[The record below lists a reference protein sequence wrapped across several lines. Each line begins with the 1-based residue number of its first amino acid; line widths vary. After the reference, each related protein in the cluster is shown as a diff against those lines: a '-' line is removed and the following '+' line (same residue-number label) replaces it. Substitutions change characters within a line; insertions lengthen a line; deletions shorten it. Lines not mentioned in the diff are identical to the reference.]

1 VIKKISSVQIDSI
14 IYERIKNDNTEG
26 LSNKLFVSTS
36 MRAAS
41 FDNLLSKK
49 NLRLFVSTDPDTI
62 KAMDYVSQ
70 RYNEYLSM
78 GIDSLSVY
86 DFNRFLQRT
95 LESKDILMKSSNPFF
110 PMSTDIEAR
119 DLVITNGVSSFGDG
133 SIITKDVIIYDVP
146 LEQVAHDDGT
156 GFYIIDPISLMLPD
170 TTETLQNI
178 SLYAFIYDT
187 RVPNLNKKDP
197 IENFSLTTGATLV
210 SRSTPV
216 GTRTLYVAITPEKPL
231 LGMSEAEVINQP
243 DAARLRT
250 IENNPDEIVLKRYT
264 NITDRMGNVFTQA
277 SLVRNYELKKSLNNK
292 NYFSDLWV
300 ARGHNESH
308 KLVFGFDLRS
318 YLADNA
324 IFPFVFKSERLS
336 VAAIQGTDPLSVDQ
350 LSRVLST
357 SVNRRYIKP
366 AAKITN
372 NTISTLKTKDKTQ
385 DLFYPEV
392 PVFNVKRVSIGIPS
406 LSAGSQIEFYE
417 AYDNF
422 DRFAARPNQISGD
435 VAYSTTCV
443 VYDNSP
449 LLVRNIAFVLSSY
462 KQTVKS
468 IVERLTYLTVQP
480 GEFASIE
487 IVVGNTT
494 TTVRSAVLSIIDDY
508 QTIIN
513 AINSDFET
521 QELIKYY
528 EEILIPGNTSLKL
541 EDIQQI
547 ENILDLGIH
556 FIHQQLEKIF
566 PNDPLGR
573 RENNTLASL
582 KANFSKSVQRPITQ
596 VSNSYPKSYSV
607 GKNTSFGMDYIFEK
621 DNTEGI
627 NTLAVSDYTTRRR
640 EEFKKYFSAGG
651 EEQNPEP
658 AGTYRNPSYA
668 YMSPK
673 LLVTPNR
680 PVVNQGDTAINGDAV
695 NYDYNRYIQ
704 LFNDI
709 VEVKE
714 RIQDVGERAPYLS
727 SIGSDQNIPNK
738 SYSSVLKTLN
748 DKFSL
753 TIGEDP
759 QPQFAPPRV
768 DKGDPKTTFYDANDN
783 TLCGVGNRIGLI
795 AGVIGGKG
803 TTNENTKT
811 YLDNVDKDIKNT
823 DSASLSGSL
832 DRNAALE
839 DAKDRSLKLP
849 FLLFGE
855 LSIDTTLINRRTNLE
870 NVYNSLTELKN
881 ILNLTSQ
888 NVAQSIQGDSLSSL
902 PNQLK
907 SMIVIS
913 TDSGIATLSSG
924 DGSTQYQ
931 ACRPVVLDGEKG
943 ESSDLVSIFNN
954 DQDIPPFPLVEDPM
968 KSYAKFLTFWMNYRQ
983 IAVIEY
989 LDNFGS
995 LRVTPGI
1002 NQRVNNKLKLDEWA
1016 TLTPEILDLITE
1028 ADRSILCRAR
1038 TMEPTD
1044 YLELFGTDL
1053 SSQER
1058 ESLIRF
1064 FKTKEE
1070 INLPAYNKYF
1080 YIK

>member
-1 VIKKISSVQIDSI
+1 MIKKISSVQIDSI
-14 IYERIKNDNTEG
+14 IYERLRDGDTES

-36 MRAAS
+36 MQAAS

-62 KAMDYVSQ
+62 KVMDYVSQ
-70 RYNEYLSM
+70 RYNEYLSL
-78 GIDSLSVY
+78 GISNFSVY

-95 LESKDILMKSSNPFF
+95 LESKNIPMKSSSPFF
-110 PMSTDIEAR
+110 PMSTDMEAR

-133 SIITKDVIIYDVP
+133 STVTKDVMIYDVP
-146 LEQVAHDDGT
+146 LEQLAHDDGT

-170 TTETLQNI
+170 TTEALQNI

-197 IENFSLTTGATLV
+197 IENFSLTTGTTPI
-210 SRSTPV
+210 SRSTPI
-216 GTRTLYVAITPEKPL
+216 GTRTSYVAITPEKPL

-250 IENNPDEIVLKRYT
+250 IENTPDEVVLERYT
-264 NITDRMGNVFTQA
+264 NITDRIDNIFTEA
-277 SLVRNYELKKSLNNK
+277 SLVRNYELKKSLKNR
-292 NYFSDLWV
+292 NYFSDLWL

-318 YLADNA
+318 YLSDNA
-324 IFPFVFKSERLS
+324 IFPYVFESDRLS
-336 VAAIQGTDPLSVDQ
+336 TAAIQGTDTLSVDQ

-366 AAKITN
+366 SAKITN
-372 NTISTLKTKDKTQ
+372 NTVSTLRTKDKSQ

-392 PVFNVKRVSIGIPS
+392 PVFNVKRVNIGIPN

-422 DRFAARPNQISGD
+422 DTSAERPNQINGD

-449 LLVRNIAFVLSSY
+449 MLVRNMSFVLSSY
-462 KQTVKS
+462 RQIIKS
-468 IVERLTYLTVQP
+468 VIERLTYLAVQP
-480 GEFASIE
+480 GEFSSTE
-487 IVVGNTT
+487 VVVGNTT
-494 TTVRSAVLSIIDDY
+494 TTVRSAVLSIITDY
-508 QTIIN
+508 QDIIN
-513 AINSDFET
+513 AISPNFQTD
-521 QELIKYY
+521 ELVKYY
-528 EEILIPGNTSLKL
+528 DEILTPGNTSLEL
-541 EDIQQI
+541 ADIQKI
-547 ENILDLGIH
+547 ESLLDLGIH
-556 FIHQQLEKIF
+556 FIHQQLERIF

-573 RENNTLASL
+573 REDNTLASL

-596 VSNSYPKSYSV
+596 ISHSYPKSYSV
-607 GKNTSFGMDYIFEK
+607 GKNTSFGMDYIFQK
-621 DNTEGI
+621 DNTEGV
-627 NTLAVSDYTTRRR
+627 NTLTVDDYTSRRQ
-640 EEFKKYFSAGG
+640 EEFKKYFSSGG
-651 EEQNPEP
+651 DEQISDP

-680 PVVNQGDTAINGDAV
+680 PVVNQGDTTVNGDAI
-695 NYDYNRYIQ
+695 NYDYNRYVQ

-714 RIQDVGERAPYLS
+714 RIEDIGERAPHLS
-727 SIGSDQNIPNK
+727 SLGSDQSVPNK
-738 SYSSVLKTLN
+738 AYSTVLKTLN

-753 TIGEDP
+753 AIGEDP
-759 QPQFAPPRV
+759 QPQFTPPQV
-768 DKGDPKTTFYDANDN
+768 NKSDPKTTIYNANDN

-795 AGVIGGKG
+795 AGVIGGEG
-803 TTNENTKT
+803 TTNESTKG
-811 YLDNVDKDIKNT
+811 YLDEVDKGIKNT

-839 DAKDRSLKLP
+839 DVKDRAIKLP

-855 LSIDTTLINRRTNLE
+855 LSIGTTLVNPRTHLE

-888 NVAQSIQGDSLSSL
+888 NVAQSIQGESLSSL

-913 TDSGIATLSSG
+913 TDSGVATLSSG

-943 ESSDLVSIFNN
+943 ESSDLVSVFNN

-983 IAVIEY
+983 LAVIEY

-995 LRVTPGI
+995 LRITPGI

-1016 TLTPEILDLITE
+1016 PLTPEILDLITE
-1028 ADRSILCRAR
+1028 ANRSILCRAR
-1038 TMEPTD
+1038 TMEPVD
-1044 YLELFGTDL
+1044 YLGLFGRDL
-1053 SSQER
+1053 APQER
-1058 ESLIRF
+1058 ESLVRF